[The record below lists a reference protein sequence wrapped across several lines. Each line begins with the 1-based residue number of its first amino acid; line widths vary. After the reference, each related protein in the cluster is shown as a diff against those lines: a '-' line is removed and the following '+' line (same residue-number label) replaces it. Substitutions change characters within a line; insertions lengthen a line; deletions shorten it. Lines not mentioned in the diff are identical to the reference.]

1 MLVAR
6 LAVLFPLL
14 ALLSLSIPSI
24 ALAGPPAKKPAPAST
39 AAAAASAAPEEEPPP
54 PKPELA
60 WRDGPVKVD
69 LGHDLDLDLPATYGF
84 LGLPDAKK
92 LMEKLGN
99 FHNETLV
106 GLVASK
112 KDDAKWLVTVRYE
125 DSGYVKDDEKID
137 ADELLKAMKEG
148 TEEANKERVAHGF
161 AALHVGGWAEPPRYD
176 KAPHHLV
183 WALKAESTDGAS
195 VNYNTRVLGRRG
207 FVALNLITDP
217 AELAANKPEAAT
229 LLAATRY
236 RPGARYEDF
245 DSSKDKVAEYGL
257 VGLVLGGA
265 GLGAAKLV
273 KVGLLAKFGK
283 GILAL
288 LLAGKKAIV
297 ALFIGA
303 AAFAKKL
310 FGGKKTEE

>member
-1 MLVAR
+1 MLVSR
-6 LAVLFPLL
+6 LALLL
-14 ALLSLSIPSI
+14 ALLTLSIPSI
-24 ALAGPPAKKPAPAST
+24 ALAGPKKPTPAAT
-39 AAAAASAAPEEEPPP
+39 ASAAATSAPAEPPAT
-54 PKPELA
+54 KPELA
-60 WRDGPVKVD
+60 WREGPVKVD
-69 LGHDLDLDLPATYGF
+69 LGHELDLDLPGTYGF
-84 LGLPDAKK
+84 LGMPDAKK

-99 FHNETLV
+99 FHNDTLI
-106 GLVASK
+106 GLVT
-112 KDDAKWLVTVRYE
+112 KDDAKWLVTIRYE

-137 ADELLKAMKEG
+137 ADELLTALREG
-148 TEEANKERVAHGF
+148 TEEANKERTAHGF
-161 AALHVGGWAEPPRYD
+161 AALHVSGWAEPPRYD
-176 KAPHHLV
+176 KLPHHLV
-183 WALKAESTDGAS
+183 WALKADSADGSS

-217 AELAANKPEAAT
+217 ADLAANKPEAAT

-236 RPGARYEDF
+236 RAGARYEDF

-283 GILAL
+283 GLLAL
-288 LLAGKKAIV
+288 LIAGKKAVV

-303 AAFAKKL
+303 AALVKKI
-310 FGGKKTEE
+310 FGGGKKQEE